1 MKVSFFISSTLLIAF
16 ISYSCGSGHENEID
30 PITRLYDSI
39 AKADSMRM
47 WGPPT
52 VLTFDTEPEYQVVDM
67 QRVSIEGYIG
77 IPESITQTETTTIIQ
92 LWERKGQ
99 RVGDCY
105 SIGVN
110 MGTGINTM
118 DSLPENYA
126 RSDLK
131 VRDKLANV
139 VEPGKRVR
147 VTGIYHRPVKN
158 AQYGMIDVQA
168 IEVVGDVQFDYA
180 HSDATLISPD
190 FIRVDTFGGLVCADG
205 YIIVPSSLKVAEFV
219 PLKLI
224 DERSSTD
231 SLIIHIPIG
240 PGANQIRELPDNY
253 SDEDVYIGDHDNK
266 RVEYNRVRVY
276 GAWYEGAIAVE
287 YIIIK

>member
-1 MKVSFFISSTLLIAF
+1 MTTRFLLCPVALITIIF
-16 ISYSCGSGHENEID
+16 SSCGSGHENEID

-39 AKADSMRM
+39 AKADSLRV

-67 QRVSIEGYIG
+67 HRVSIEGYIG

-99 RVGDCY
+99 RAGECY

-118 DSLPENYA
+118 DSLPENYV

-139 VEPGKRVR
+139 VEPGQRVR
-147 VTGIYHRPVKN
+147 ITGIYHRPVKN
-158 AQYGMIDVQA
+158 AQYGMIDVQM
-168 IEVVGDVQFDYA
+168 IEVVGDKQFDYA
-180 HSDATLISPD
+180 HSDAPLISPD
-190 FIRVDTFGGLVCADG
+190 IIRVDTVAGLVCADG

-224 DERSSTD
+224 EERSSSD
-231 SLIIHIPIG
+231 SLSIHIPIG

-253 SDEDVYIGDHDNK
+253 SDEDVYISDHDNK

-276 GAWYEGAIAVE
+276 GVWHEGAIAVE
-287 YIIIK
+287 YILMK